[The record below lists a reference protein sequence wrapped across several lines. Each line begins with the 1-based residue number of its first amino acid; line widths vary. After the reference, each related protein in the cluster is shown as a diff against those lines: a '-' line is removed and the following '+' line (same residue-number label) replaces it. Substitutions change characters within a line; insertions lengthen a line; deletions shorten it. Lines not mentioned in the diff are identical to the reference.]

1 MAVTGDSIESW
12 PTAQDVA
19 SALGSAKGSGD
30 QWYASCPVHEDTH
43 ASLSIKS
50 AEDGK
55 LLINC
60 HAGCPRDAVI
70 DALKQRGLWRGARI
84 EAIRPAP
91 AKAQAAPVT
100 KLKPAVERKV
110 VATYDYCDE
119 HGVLLYQKLR
129 YEPKGFSQRVP
140 DGNGWS
146 YKLGNVRRV
155 LYRLPELIAKP
166 ARAVFVVE
174 GEKDA
179 DALTALG
186 RLATCN
192 DSGAGKWNADLNP
205 PLAARTIFVVA
216 DNDDAGRAHVKL
228 VGAALL
234 TAACKVYTIEFTELP
249 EHGDVSDWLA
259 AHDVK
264 ILVERCSDATK
275 GVAVD
280 ADGLRIRR
288 MEPEIANAPEPGV
301 PDQAPEPTPEATPE
315 PESNVVSIT
324 DAPPEPLK
332 YSEDDLGRQFMAT
345 RLDGLRYCHDWGHW
359 LLWNGRVWA
368 VDKTAEISQRVRFF
382 CRDVATIAASDLS
395 LMPRT
400 RIALLGK
407 LGTVA
412 LQRSIESM
420 CKIDQNVA
428 LRNTDLDNDRMVI
441 GTATGAWDLAKGQP
455 LPNAK
460 DRLITK
466 ATRFAVAD
474 EPSLAW
480 INFVDWMTRGDKE
493 VAAFLQRMAGYCLT
507 GSIEEHA
514 LFFLYGPGGNGKSVF
529 LNMLSYVFG
538 DYATNANMETFMQ
551 ANGDR
556 HTTELARLQ
565 GARLVTALESE
576 ADRSWAEGKIKA
588 LTGGDRVTARYMR
601 MDNFEYDP
609 QFKLVL
615 VGNHMPKLL
624 HVDAAMRRR
633 LHMVPFMAKVDD
645 DKVDPSL
652 PSKLREHG
660 AGILRWCVDGTR
672 EWLRKGLAPP
682 FAVSNATESYFVEE
696 DIVFAFLRAK
706 LAKSPGMS
714 IATKPVFE
722 AFCRFAKEA
731 GERPMSAKDFLRA
744 IAKHDIMVTADS
756 KGYTSILGYSLEVDY
771 SDSYE
776 QRF

>member
-1 MAVTGDSIESW
+1 MAVTTDSIGSW
-12 PTAQDVA
+12 PSAQDVA
-19 SALGSAKGSGD
+19 SALGNHKGSGD
-30 QWYASCPVHEDTH
+30 QWYAACPVHDDKH

-50 AEDGK
+50 ADDGK
-55 LLINC
+55 LLVNC
-60 HAGCPRDAVI
+60 HAGCPREEVI
-70 DALKQRGLWRGARI
+70 SALKARGLWRGSQVRTAVPS
-84 EAIRPAP
+84 APAP
-91 AKAQAAPVT
+91 RPVAVI
-100 KLKPAVERKV
+100 KPRESRTV

-119 HGVLLYQKLR
+119 HGVLLYQKIR

-155 LYRLPELIAKP
+155 LYRLPDLMAKP

-174 GEKDA
+174 GEKDV
-179 DALTALG
+179 DRLIALG

-192 DSGAGKWNADLNP
+192 DSGAGKWGDHLSAT
-205 PLAARTIFVVA
+205 LAGRTVFVVA
-216 DNDDAGRAHVKL
+216 DSDEPGRAHARL
-228 VGAALL
+228 VGSSLL
-234 TAACKVYTIEFTELP
+234 RGDCKVYTIDFTELP
-249 EHGDVSDWLA
+249 EHGDISDWLDT
-259 AHDVK
+259 HDVK
-264 ILVERCSDATK
+264 ILVQRCSEATK
-275 GVAVD
+275 GAPVD
-280 ADGLRIRR
+280 ADGLRITRVQR
-288 MEPEIANAPEPGV
+288 DEQPQTAPAPDPHPES
-301 PDQAPEPTPEATPE
+301 Q
-315 PESNVVSIT
+315 PESNVRSIT
-324 DAPPEPLK
+324 SAPKEPMK

-345 RLDGLRYCHDWGHW
+345 RLDGLRYCHDWGQW

-382 CRDVATIAASDLS
+382 CRDVGAIVANDLE
-395 LMPRT
+395 LLPRT

-412 LQRSIESM
+412 LQRSIETM

-428 LRNTDLDNDRMVI
+428 IRNTELDNDRMVI
-441 GTATGAWDLAKGQP
+441 GTATGAWDLAKGCQ
-455 LPNAK
+455 LPNAQ

-466 ATRFAVAD
+466 STRFSVAD
-474 EPSLAW
+474 EPSVAW
-480 INFVDWMTRGDKE
+480 VNFIDWITRGDKE

-551 ANGDR
+551 TNGDR

-609 QFKLVL
+609 QFKIVL
-615 VGNHMPKLL
+615 AGNHMPKLL

-633 LHMVPFMAKVDD
+633 LHMIPFMAKVEADQI
-645 DKVDPSL
+645 DPSL
-652 PSKLREHG
+652 PSKLKEHG
-660 AGILRWCVDGTR
+660 GGILRWCVDGTR

-682 FAVSNATESYFVEE
+682 PAVANATESYFVEE

-706 LAKSPGMS
+706 MQKAPGMS
-714 IATKPVFE
+714 TPTKPVFE

-731 GERPMSAKDFLRA
+731 GERPLSAKDFLRA
-744 IAKHDIMVTADS
+744 IAKHDIIVTADG
-756 KGYTSILGYSLEVDY
+756 KGYTTILGYMLEVDY
-771 SDSYE
+771 SDKYTPD
-776 QRF
+776 F